1 MEYERNR
8 LCVIRVLALM
18 SYWYETPDDQKNA
31 CHWLQI
37 ALSLSRRAGL
47 DKNPAHMNMDETER
61 RMRRRIWWSC
71 VNRDPLCA
79 LGLKAPLCCS
89 LEDHDVP
96 DLVVEDYD
104 LGDVPQDGFNKVGVE
119 WPPGKRRLL
128 CMASVAQTQLHR
140 HLRSILA
147 KQYIL
152 GNQRGNGGNPDEEA
166 SRMVLI
172 PMTTDSS
179 RSNLTSLGEE
189 LRSWRTSLPSELQ
202 TTAVGSEI
210 SDSGFEAFVVFRT
223 VLHMLYHTCLITL
236 YRPWVQAQG
245 GQFSRYESL
254 DEERFQHEI
263 QTTVRESAHSITDL
277 AVELHQLDLVRHL
290 PQTGLSS
297 LIAAVVSHISDVMS
311 SADHIRTAGLRGF
324 EQCSQMLNELREN
337 YYAAD
342 FSYGFAKLLAQAK
355 RLSQKPKT
363 ADAGLTFIGEMY
375 DEGISARSGLLS
387 TADESA
393 AGDPRPPLGRV
404 VGRPLPQALFPEGVD
419 LSTNWGAAQENSPA
433 WDPAVAFD
441 TTAGTHDAMMSHE
454 LGDDWDYYR
463 NFRDETARLLGEYWD
478 GYQGSLQHP
487 LPGIEYPSH

>member
-1 MEYERNR
+1 
-8 LCVIRVLALM
+8 
-18 SYWYETPDDQKNA
+18 
-31 CHWLQI
+31 
-37 ALSLSRRAGL
+37 
-47 DKNPAHMNMDETER
+47 MNMDATER
-61 RMRRRIWWSC
+61 RMRRRIWWAC

-79 LGLKAPLCCS
+79 LGLKAPLCYT

-96 DLVVEDYD
+96 DMEVEDYD
-104 LGDVPQDGFNKVGVE
+104 LGDVPLDGFNKVGVQ
-119 WPPGKRRLL
+119 WPFGKRRLL
-128 CMASVAQTQLHR
+128 CMASVAQTKLHR

-147 KQYIL
+147 KQYKL
-152 GNQRGNGGNPDEEA
+152 GNQRGNGGNPDEES

-202 TTAVGSEI
+202 TTIVGSEI
-210 SDSGFEAFVVFRT
+210 SDSGFEPFVVFRT

-236 YRPWVQAQG
+236 YRPWLQAHK
-245 GQFSRYESL
+245 GQISLLESL

-311 SADHIRTAGLRGF
+311 SVEHIRTAGLRGF

-363 ADAGLTFIGEMY
+363 ADASLTFIGEMY
-375 DEGISARSGLLS
+375 DEGVSARSGLLS
-387 TADESA
+387 ITGEPDSGEI
-393 AGDPRPPLGRV
+393 RPPLGRSA
-404 VGRPLPQALFPEGVD
+404 GRPLPEALFPEGID
-419 LSTNWGAAQENSPA
+419 LSANWAAAQEASPA
-433 WDPAVAFD
+433 CDPEVAFD
-441 TTAGTHDAMMSHE
+441 PTAGPYDTMMSAE

-463 NFRDETARLLGEYWD
+463 NFRDETARLLGEHWD
-478 GYQGSLQHP
+478 DFQGSLQDP
-487 LPGIEYPSH
+487 LPDIEPLSN